1 MSELLPISCISCR
14 TKKIKCNKKN
24 PCNQCIKRSVRCLFP
39 PKFRNVK
46 INEEDLNGSPDYAEQ
61 HHHYGEYYDQPSH
74 QQSHQSHQPSHHTSH
89 HTSQP
94 SHHISQPSHHIFQP
108 SHHTSQPSHHISHQN
123 QLYPHIQ
130 HNIHQVHH
138 IHDHST
144 NEKPYHELEHEL
156 QLMRTEHTK
165 LLQDNLKLNIE
176 LAKHGE
182 STQIKS
188 EEKDLKSP
196 IHITGETTE
205 TGEKYYGPQSS
216 SFMIESLKQ
225 QKLGS
230 QEVEGSD
237 QPEQTSRKSADETT
251 DGSKNKPYNHPD
263 YHIENSS
270 SSSDSKFTVDFERSI
285 NQGSSLE
292 SHKSNSLVEQS
303 LSKKH
308 LPILLYSHLK
318 FNDPDLSSDSETFQ
332 DLYTLN
338 FNITCKLVD
347 LFFSSNRYY
356 ESFISRTKVFEF
368 LDNYHFIKDK
378 EWENDDDLLLFYMII
393 LLSIQKLTPSE
404 FVELNL
410 LGSNSIHQYGKFK
423 TYLSKNI
430 LFHNFEKLRHNL
442 LNESIITI
450 QCYILCTEWHFIEQR
465 YEECWSMMFHCCS
478 IAYSIGLHVMGR
490 FRSIKSTSKNT
501 ALESE
506 TEPKK
511 TQDNDDEE
519 NDEEM
524 DISRF
529 KVWFALKNLTG
540 QICSILGR
548 PNPISIQVNS
558 IVLKSSPNSDNTSI
572 FEKNKTETLLKIG
585 LSECL
590 RLSNSMLIENFMID
604 FTIHDLLQLDS
615 KFEQEIKSL
624 EQFTEGNSYAGSEIQ
639 GDSYAG
645 SEIQGDSYAGTK
657 ISQGDSYSGSKIDS
671 QGDYLEIDITN
682 VLMDLIILHINKAK
696 LFEPFINKFDK
707 IDEYDLIIKN
717 LVNSILK
724 FLELLN
730 YFIEKFLNSF
740 IEKHFHSPLKGE
752 EMDAHSIESASTTS
766 SNSGK
771 SKMDLGSQRQAM
783 NANLKVGKL
792 FRILFPFLNS
802 FIYQGIIVVF
812 TFLRY
817 RFDDFVKNRDTNT
830 SLINNDFLRLLEIN
844 FKALLNFDR
853 RVSGVLKAVTKLWA
867 SNISYLINKVLHQ
880 IKLIYDKQS
889 HQDNEMSKKRKR
901 QEEAAQER
909 EARYHEQQQRHH
921 QQHLLLQQHLQPQQG
936 EYQQIPMQL
945 SLPPVLETPSNT
957 SQASSMEVVSQT
969 NEDDDS
975 NFGALY
981 GFNLNDPFWL
991 TNPENLPY
999 YISSPSEDGPES
1011 TYMEQN
1017 FDTNSNKNVSNEVPL
1032 MNSSETNSGREHGP
1046 KSESM
1051 QMPQPVGEIFNI
1063 PDLNSA
1069 QMNFGNSWGS
1079 PQTANT
1085 QPQHRG
1091 NSLPLQGHNAP
1102 VAQSPQQ
1109 MTQNASSN
1117 YGNPIRPPTVI
1128 SNTFIFGLPYT
1139 QGLNFSNSTNIS
1151 SQLYSNNQQPGPT
1164 YLGTSVVQTPNASQ
1178 SPQVS
1183 RMHADSGGT
1192 SPSSSAIQGQQ
1203 PQPQQLHH
1211 TQQKTP
1217 QDKSRYNHTM
1227 Y

>member
-24 PCNQCIKRSVRCLFP
+24 PCNQCIKRSIRCLFP

-46 INEEDLNGSPDYAEQ
+46 INEEDLDGSPDYTEQ
-61 HHHYGEYYDQPSH
+61 HHEYGREYYDQ
-74 QQSHQSHQPSHHTSH
+74 QAHQPFHHTSH
-89 HTSQP
+89 
-94 SHHISQPSHHIFQP
+94 
-108 SHHTSQPSHHISHQN
+108 QN
-123 QLYPHIQ
+123 LLYPHIQ
-130 HNIHQVHH
+130 HNIHQIHH

-144 NEKPYHELEHEL
+144 TEKSYHQLEHEL

-176 LAKHGE
+176 LSKHSQ
-182 STQIKS
+182 STQVKS
-188 EEKDLKSP
+188 EEKDFKSP
-196 IHITGETTE
+196 IPHIEISGETTE
-205 TGEKYYGPQSS
+205 AGEKYYGPQSS

-225 QKLGS
+225 QKLNS
-230 QEVEGSD
+230 QDVEGST
-237 QPEQTSRKSADETT
+237 QTQQTSGKSADETT
-251 DGSKNKPYNHPD
+251 DGQSKNNKPFNHRD

-270 SSSDSKFTVDFERSI
+270 SSSESKFTIDFERSI
-285 NQGSSLE
+285 YEGSSLE
-292 SHKSNSLVEQS
+292 SHKSNNLVEQS

-318 FNDPDLSSDSETFQ
+318 FNDPDLTSDSETFQ

-410 LGSNSIHQYGKFK
+410 LGSNSIHQYSKFK

-450 QCYILCTEWHFIEQR
+450 QCYILCTEWHYIEQR

-478 IAYSIGLHVMGR
+478 IAYSIGLHVMGH
-490 FRSIKSTSKNT
+490 FRSINSTSKNT

-511 TQDNDDEE
+511 TQENDDEE

-524 DISRF
+524 DIARY

-558 IVLKSSPNSDNTSI
+558 IVLRSSPNSDNTSI
-572 FEKNKTETLLKIG
+572 FEKSKTDTLLKIG

-604 FTIHDLLQLDS
+604 FTINDLLQLDS
-615 KFEQEIKSL
+615 KFEQEIKTL
-624 EQFTEGNSYAGSEIQ
+624 EQFADD
-639 GDSYAG
+639 DSYAG
-645 SEIQGDSYAGTK
+645 SEIDSH
-657 ISQGDSYSGSKIDS
+657 
-671 QGDYLEIDITN
+671 GDYLKIDNTN

-707 IDEYDLIIKN
+707 IEEYDLIIKN

-740 IEKHFHSPLKGE
+740 IEKYFHSQLKGE
-752 EMDAHSIESASTTS
+752 EMDAHSIDSASSTS
-766 SNSGK
+766 SHSGK

-783 NANLKVGKL
+783 NSNLKVGKL

-867 SNISYLINKVLHQ
+867 SNISYLINKVLGQ
-880 IKLIYDKQS
+880 IKLIYDKQA
-889 HQDNEMSKKRKR
+889 HQDNEISKKRKR
-901 QEEAAQER
+901 QEEAVQER

-921 QQHLLLQQHLQPQQG
+921 QQQHMLQQQHLQPQQG

-945 SLPPVLETPSNT
+945 NLPTVLVTPSNT
-957 SQASSMEVVSQT
+957 SQASSMEMMSQT

-991 TNPENLPY
+991 TNPENLSY
-999 YISSPSEDGPES
+999 YLSSPSDDGPES

-1017 FDTNSNKNVSNEVPL
+1017 FDANPNKNISNEVPL
-1032 MNSSETNSGREHGP
+1032 MDSAEDNSGHEHGA

-1069 QMNFGNSWGS
+1069 QMNFGNSWVS
-1079 PQTANT
+1079 PQTART
-1085 QPQHRG
+1085 QPIHRG
-1091 NSLPLQGHNAP
+1091 TSVPLQGHNP
-1102 VAQSPQQ
+1102 TVPQNPQQ
-1109 MTQNASSN
+1109 MAQRS
-1117 YGNPIRPPTVI
+1117 YGHPIRPPTVI
-1128 SNTFIFGLPYT
+1128 SNTFIFELPYT

-1164 YLGTSVVQTPNASQ
+1164 YLGPSIIQTPNAPQ

-1183 RMHADSGGT
+1183 RMHADSDGT
-1192 SPSSSAIQGQQ
+1192 SSPSSMNQGQQ
-1203 PQPQQLHH
+1203 PQSQQLHH
-1211 TQQKTP
+1211 TQQKTA
-1217 QDKSRYNHTM
+1217 QDKSRYNHHM